1 MSCVLKSIVET
12 SLLLGRTK
20 PEIFQVPWYLQNF
33 LSGIGDGVNRSIM
46 R

>member
-20 PEIFQVPWYLQNF
+20 PEIFQVLWYLQNF
-33 LSGIGDGVNRSIM
+33 LSGKGDGVTRSII